1 MQAFVLERRDLDYL
15 AKLRRHECPNRAML
29 RIMSTLEIILLV
41 SVAGSGSAAF
51 VYAIWR
57 DRASGR
63 RRQGNPERLRRLIAE
78 ASDVR

>member
-1 MQAFVLERRDLDYL
+1 MDRRNLDYL
-15 AKLRRHECPNRAML
+15 AKLRRHKCPNRAML
-29 RIMSTLEIILLV
+29 RIMSTFEIILCV

-63 RRQGNPERLRRLIAE
+63 RRQENPERLRRLIAE
-78 ASDVR
+78 PSNAK